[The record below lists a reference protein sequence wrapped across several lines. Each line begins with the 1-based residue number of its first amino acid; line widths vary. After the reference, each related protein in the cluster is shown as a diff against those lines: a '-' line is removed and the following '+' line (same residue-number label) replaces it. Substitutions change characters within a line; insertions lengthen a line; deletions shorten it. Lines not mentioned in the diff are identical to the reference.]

1 MGVEK
6 EGAMEV
12 HSGVVVG
19 EEEEDALEFSNDEE
33 VPFVA
38 LLLLLSLE

>member
-19 EEEEDALEFSNDEE
+19 EEEDALEFSNDEE